1 MTISVAH
8 TIDKDMEHSSQT
20 NTSQTSTVPAD
31 GCFKKNLIT
40 SDDNI
45 CSITKDKDMEQSSKT
60 QMSDVISMLLG
71 ALDMDLAAAVAAGHP
86 ASPDTVRSL
95 CRIVRSKNLIT
106 PDDNICSI
114 TKDKDMEHSSQPTQ
128 YDAWAL
134 RRHARRGVAFVEAG
148 YERTY
153 RTMLGPEPGMERRL
167 MKIHDFSLHGVPTG
181 TAIQLFPP
189 DLYIRYPETESQ
201 TTEEMMRTLPEMM
214 DKPMARCSRLNH
226 SYWEDWF
233 PAGAYQMIMICI
245 GGEHA
250 THFAGGCPAGGKIP
264 SKWEDRRELLLAVAD
279 LIVTPIDVIADA
291 FAPYWAIHS
300 EFFSNI
306 EVMES
311 GVIANNIYMT
321 TPAAI
326 YFVHFV
332 WDTSSKLYE
341 YKSHGSFCPAD
352 PKQHSKT
359 EATVLRAQQARQHQ
373 IRKAQR
379 KKAVELEKALRKK
392 KRQIRQTEQHM
403 KRLRELPVKL
413 LDEMLSM
420 SIHEQVADPDHEPN
434 IRLVITE
441 YEPKPTAAELYEQMV
456 RDDMYKVQKQR
467 IKRSGRKH

>member
-45 CSITKDKDMEQSSKT
+45 CSITKDKEMEHSSQPT
-60 QMSDVISMLLG
+60 QFKS
-71 ALDMDLAAAVAAGHP
+71 AAG
-86 ASPDTVRSL
+86 AGISCADFGARGQRQMD
-95 CRIVRSKNLIT
+95 CDINLIE

-114 TKDKDMEHSSQPTQ
+114 TKDKEMEHSSQPTQ
-128 YDAWAL
+128 HDAWAL
-134 RRHARRGVAFVEAG
+134 RRHARRGSAFFEAG
-148 YERTY
+148 YERNY

-167 MKIHDFSLHGVPTG
+167 MKIHDFSLHGVPSG
-181 TAIQLFPP
+181 TAFQLFPP

-214 DKPMARCSRLNH
+214 DKPMARCSRAHH

-245 GGEHA
+245 GDGRL
-250 THFAGGCPAGGKIP
+250 THVVNGSQEEGGKIP